1 MTDFNDQRPIKL
13 SVILP
18 CLNESEYIATQLESL
33 AKQNWNEPWEV
44 IVSDNGSTDE
54 TLTIVEQY
62 RSRLPNLKVV
72 DASARRG
79 VSFARNMGIRAAHGE
94 LLAFCDA
101 DDEVAPDWVAAIAAA
116 ISKYGLVASRLD
128 AEKLSD
134 PAALRAK
141 GNRRQRDGLI
151 KYSYVDYLSHAD
163 ACGLGVRRSIHEEIG
178 GFDETMLYCEDC
190 DYCWRAQLSGTALH
204 FAPEALVYK
213 RHQSGSVNRLRQAR
227 NWGEYNVLLNKKF
240 RPLGMPKVSF
250 KVCAKIW
257 WRLLKR
263 LRYIRSPIERERWLW
278 DLGYRLGHLKGSL
291 KYRIIAL

>member
-1 MTDFNDQRPIKL
+1 MTDFNDQKPIKL
-13 SVILP
+13 SVIIP
-18 CLNESEYIATQLESL
+18 CLNEFESISTQLESL
-33 AKQNWNEPWEV
+33 ARQNWNEPWEV

-62 RSRLPNLKVV
+62 RSRLPNLVVV

-79 VSFARNMGIRAAHGE
+79 ASFARNMGIRAAQGE

-128 AEKLSD
+128 AEKLSE

-141 GNRRQRDGLI
+141 GNLRQRDGLI
-151 KYSYVDYLSHAD
+151 KYSYVDYLPHAD
-163 ACGLGVRRSIHEEIG
+163 TSGLGVRRSIHEEIG

-213 RHQSGSVNRLRQAR
+213 RHQSGSVNRYRQAR

-250 KVCAKIW
+250 RVCAKIW
-257 WRLLKR
+257 WCLLKR
-263 LRYIRSPIERERWLW
+263 LRHIRSSIQRERWLW

-291 KYRIIAL
+291 KYRIVAL